1 MHQFDVLYVPSDV
14 VYGTEYKYILT
25 GVDVASRYKVARALR
40 SKEADEVAFVLE
52 AIYKKGGDFKYPK
65 IFQCDNSSK
74 FKSKVTKLLESH
86 SVEIERATTY
96 CFCRSI

>member
-25 GVDVASRYKVARALR
+25 GVDVVSRYKVARALR
-40 SKEADEVAFVLE
+40 SKKADELPFVLE

-65 IFQCDNSSK
+65 IFQCANGSE
-74 FKSKVTKLLESH
+74 FKSKVTKL
-86 SVEIERATTY
+86 
-96 CFCRSI
+96 